1 MKGYVEFTGKTLDE
15 AIQDACAYF
24 AVEREKLEIEIVN
37 DSKTGIFGLVG
48 AKKAVLRARR
58 VQPHNIGL
66 NFQDKIAE
74 EAPKPLP
81 KPAPEALTGVKRDAL
96 SGNRQKALPEATP
109 KALPSA
115 RPADDNAETGRQQ
128 KTQQGKPVRQA
139 RNAPET
145 RVADKARRQETQ
157 LPAAQRGK
165 NAKTAENNGFSALQ
179 EAENEKFSSCALP
192 ELPQVSLESIDQALL
207 RETVLDALEHLV
219 VPIVGPTENSF
230 RVGEDRVWIQ
240 INCSDNQGL
249 LIGRDGQSLAALQY
263 LLSCIASRRLNASIN
278 VQIDVGEYREKQNEK
293 LRELALHLA
302 QKVKAGS
309 RPQSTRAISAYQR
322 RIIHMALQDDPD
334 VQTHSKGEGSLKRVV
349 IIPRRKTSEP
359 ASVEPASANDA

>member
-24 AVEREKLEIEIVN
+24 AVEREKLEIEIIN

-48 AKKAVLRARR
+48 AKKAALRARR

-66 NFQDKIAE
+66 NFQDKLAAE
-74 EAPKPLP
+74 GSKPLP
-81 KPAPEALTGVKRDAL
+81 KPAPEALTGVKLEAL
-96 SGNRQKALPEATP
+96 SGTRQKALPEAAP
-109 KALPSA
+109 KALPSVKP
-115 RPADDNAETGRQQ
+115 PAKPAAPAEDNSKPGKHQ
-128 KTQQGKPVRQA
+128 KTQQGKPPRPPQT
-139 RNAPET
+139 APET
-145 RVADKARRQETQ
+145 KVADARRQETR
-157 LPAAQRGK
+157 L
-165 NAKTAENNGFSALQ
+165 NAKTAENNDFSALP
-179 EAENEKFSSCALP
+179 EEKNEKSAAYALP
-192 ELPQVSLESIDQALL
+192 EFPQVSLESIDQTLL

-219 VPIVGPTENSF
+219 FPIVGPTENSF
-230 RVGEDRVWIQ
+230 RVGDDRVWIQ
-240 INCSDNQGL
+240 INCADNQGL

-263 LLSCIASRRLNASIN
+263 LLSCIASRRLNVSIN

-349 IIPRRKTSEP
+349 IIPRRKTPEP
-359 ASVEPASANDA
+359 ASVKDA

>member
-24 AVEREKLEIEIVN
+24 AVEREKLEIEIIN

-48 AKKAVLRARR
+48 AKKAALRARR
-58 VQPHNIGL
+58 VQPHNINL
-66 NFQDKIAE
+66 NFQDKIAAE
-74 EAPKPLP
+74 DSKPRP
-81 KPAPEALTGVKRDAL
+81 KPAPEALTGVKLEAL
-96 SGNRQKALPEATP
+96 SGNRQKALPEAAP
-109 KALPSA
+109 KALPAVKPPSGSA
-115 RPADDNAETGRQQ
+115 ASATDNSRPGKHQ
-128 KTQQGKPVRQA
+128 KTQQGKPLRPTQ
-139 RNAPET
+139 NASET
-145 RVADKARRQETQ
+145 GVADARRE
-157 LPAAQRGK
+157 K
-165 NAKTAENNGFSALQ
+165 NAQPAENTGMSAPQ
-179 EAENEKFSSCALP
+179 EENNEKSSSCAP
-192 ELPQVSLESIDQALL
+192 QEFPQVALESIDQALL

-219 VPIVGPTENSF
+219 LPIVGPTKNTF
-230 RVGEDRVWIQ
+230 RVDEDRVWIQ
-240 INCSDNQGL
+240 IDCAGDQGL

-263 LLSCIASRRLNASIN
+263 LLSCIVSRRLNVSIN

-302 QKVKAGS
+302 QKVKAGA

-349 IIPRRKTSEP
+349 IIPRRKNP
-359 ASVEPASANDA
+359 DPASAKDA